1 MSVLRCK
8 DLSVGYGVTPVATGI
23 DFEIINGCRLAIVGS
38 NGCGK
43 STLSKT
49 IAGLIPAIDGGVM
62 TRGKVAYVPQI
73 SEEQADFPATVLEVA
88 MMGMSLRDYGFLRMF
103 FKKEA
108 YSKAL
113 NQLEQFGIRDLAYK
127 SFKSLS
133 GGQKQ
138 KVLIARAL
146 LSMNNPHESILLLD
160 EPTKG
165 LDANSAQALYKI
177 QNDFS
182 EAGGIVAVV
191 THDLA
196 NVSKQ
201 NFDCKLTVGE
211 TSVFKEVI

>member
-8 DLSVGYGVTPVATGI
+8 DLSVGYGVTPVANGI
-23 DFEIINGCRLAIVGS
+23 NFEIINGCRLAIFGS

-62 TRGKVAYVPQI
+62 IRGKVAYVPQI

-88 MMGMSLRDYGFLRMF
+88 MMGMSLRDYGFLGMF

-113 NQLEQFGIRDLAYK
+113 NQLEQFGIRDLACK

-211 TSVFKEVI
+211 TSVFREVI